1 MRRRRVPPLHVESSS
16 SPGSSQFFPL
26 LLLLHPYFPCC
37 YVCARDGNT
46 PCSHSSSVC
55 VCVYA
60 SILVC
65 IIERCN
71 VARELSVVQS
81 TCEGNSRFLIFF
93 CNKLS
98 AVLWSEDRKQH
109 AGRTNI
115 FSVTVKHTVIVLH
128 FCTFVFRFLCIFKIT
143 LIPLILWNYAFTG
156 LWIQSAH

>member
-1 MRRRRVPPLHVESSS
+1 MLNHPPLLAHLNSFLSCYSST
-16 SPGSSQFFPL
+16 PIFPVAMCVREMGIRHAAIHL
-26 LLLLHPYFPCC
+26 L
-37 YVCARDGNT
+37 
-46 PCSHSSSVC
+46 C

>member
-1 MRRRRVPPLHVESSS
+1 MLNHPPLLAHLNSFLSCYSST
-16 SPGSSQFFPL
+16 PIFPVAM
-26 LLLLHPYFPCC
+26 C
-37 YVCARDGNT
+37 VCARWEYAMQ
-46 PCSHSSSVC
+46 PFIFCVC
-55 VCVYA
+55 VCMCVYA